1 MELHECIAF
10 LLIQDHHVLAEK
22 RKRTKKVMPGAIALP
37 GGHIEVG
44 ESPEAAVYR
53 ELSETLDLDVDRVAI
68 HEYRRV
74 YDSEGELRVEGDSL
88 PLPMGQQEQ

>member
-1 MELHECIAF
+1 
-10 LLIQDHHVLAEK
+10 
-22 RKRTKKVMPGAIALP
+22 MPTP
-37 GGHIEVG
+37 
-44 ESPEAAVYR
+44 AVYR

-88 PLPMGQQEQ
+88 PFPIGQQEQ